1 MRKDLILPRMILVGV
16 ALLLIAIYLRD
27 IGIIDWNLEKILV
40 ILLMVVLTLVFLG
53 NFVFCK
59 YED

>member
-1 MRKDLILPRMILVGV
+1 MRKDLIIPRMILVGV

-40 ILLMVVLTLVFLG
+40 ILLVIVLILVFLG

>member
-16 ALLLIAIYLRD
+16 ALFFIAVYLRD
-27 IGIIDWNLEKILV
+27 IGVIDWNLEKILV
-40 ILLMVVLTLVFLG
+40 ILLIVVIILVFLG

>member
-16 ALLLIAIYLRD
+16 ALFFIAVYLRD
-27 IGIIDWNLEKILV
+27 IGVIDWNLEKILV
-40 ILLMVVLTLVFLG
+40 ILLIVVLILVFLG

>member
-40 ILLMVVLTLVFLG
+40 ILLVIVLILVFLG